1 MAKSSSARGA
11 GHLLAKRYAVALIDV
26 AYKSGAL
33 ATIEN
38 NMQSLQAALAES
50 SDLAAMLRNPVVGA
64 DNQMKVFQAL
74 SSAGQFHPLMNN
86 FIGVLATNRRI
97 NTIEL
102 VMAVFKE
109 EMAARSG
116 VTEASVRSAH
126 PLSAQQQ
133 EQLKNNIAQKT
144 GKNVTL
150 SIDVEPEL
158 LGGMIVTIG
167 SHMIDDSV
175 KSKLSRL
182 KQAMTSSTNS
192 NAPMKEVV

>member
-11 GHLLAKRYAVALIDV
+11 GSLLAKRYAVALIDV
-26 AYKSGAL
+26 AQKSGAL
-33 ATIEN
+33 SSIEN
-38 NMQSLQAALAES
+38 DMKSLQKAITES
-50 SDLAAMLRNPVVGA
+50 PDLVAMLRNPVIGGEA
-64 DNQMKVFQAL
+64 QMRVFQAL
-74 SSAGQFHPLMNN
+74 SGAGQFHPLMNN
-86 FIGVLATNRRI
+86 FIGVLAHNRRI
-97 NTIEL
+97 NIIET
-102 VMAVFKE
+102 VIAVFAQ

-133 EQLKNNIAQKT
+133 EQLKNNITQKT
-144 GKNVTL
+144 GKAVSL
-150 SIDVEPEL
+150 SVEVEPEL

-182 KQAMTSSTNS
+182 QQIMTSSTNS
-192 NAPMKEVV
+192 NAQMKEVV